1 MRVLDD
7 FRRFASKNPRVLELW
22 QNFVMQFDGRMWSGP
37 FSKLFEIFEQI
48 GWSLINPP
56 WVQDHDF
63 CTWNLL
69 DLPQSLLHMLLED
82 AWVQRLAFE
91 VSHRR
96 DYSGL
101 VGITWPPS
109 THETRLTAQDVA
121 SVNSIREGA
130 FYVGSKQG
138 KFDLKKGTACVFC
151 QQPDT
156 IKHRCA
162 DCPALSSARAQH
174 GSILAR
180 WEQLPVALTEHLL
193 PSRNPHFVRR
203 KKALIAIPDM
213 VSCFSPQ
220 VTFQWSW
227 VDFFTDGSCWDP
239 NLPQVS
245 LAAWAAVSATH
256 ACVLSSGPVSGFK
269 QDINRAELTAALSVV
284 CWTLDFRACSNLW
297 TDSSYV
303 GMGIA
308 NLLQDPFMCDFD
320 SNEDLWAQVAERLYA
335 LPAGSFRVQHINSH
349 RQTTDIDGPLE
360 EWLSYWNGVADTNAG
375 IAHFQRPEVCRQ
387 ICQDYRTWHF
397 ASEQDVDRLRDLH
410 LSVGKLRR
418 TLIQA
423 DPIPDDAP
431 EVDRISRPWVLEEDW
446 LDAMPLGWKVCWHN
460 SAHGQIFPTE
470 VVKSLLDIL
479 LAERDKAEGAV
490 QFSWLELAA
499 LVHHLGFVHP
509 VLVTESGQTCWR
521 SPQLVSSALVGQL
534 TVGARIRFLKN
545 VITCFD
551 RCFGCDVVFVSG
563 LNNSSLGI
571 HPPQKG
577 LCLFV
582 SAAAQIAVDSFLRLW
597 TTRRPVRSSNDLAR
611 PF

>member
-1 MRVLDD
+1 MAPGIRLGLLCGNLQTGPGFFQVARVLDD
-7 FRRFASKNPRVLELW
+7 FRRFASKNPRAIELW
-22 QNFVMQFDGRMWSGP
+22 QSFVMQFDGRLWSGP

-48 GWSLINPP
+48 GWSLIDPP

-63 CTWNLL
+63 CTWKLL

-82 AWVQRLAFE
+82 ASVQRLAFE

-101 VGITWPPS
+101 VGVTWPPS

-130 FYVGSKQG
+130 VYVGSKQG
-138 KFDLKKGTACVFC
+138 KFDLKKGTACAFC

-180 WEQLPVALTEHLL
+180 WEQLPVALTEPLL

-203 KKALIAIPDM
+203 KQALIAIPDV
-213 VSCFSPQ
+213 VSCYCFSPQ
-220 VTFQWSW
+220 VTFQGTW

-256 ACVLSSGPVSGFK
+256 ACVLSSGPLSGFK

-284 CWTLDFRACSNLW
+284 CWTLDFRACSTLW

-308 NLLQDPFMCDFD
+308 NLLQDPLLCDFD
-320 SNEDLWAQVAERLYA
+320 SNEDLWEQVAARLHA
-335 LPAGSFRVQHINSH
+335 LPPGSFRVQHINSH
-349 RQTTDIDGPLE
+349 RQTTDSDGPLE

-375 IAHFQRPEVCRQ
+375 IAHFQRPEACRQ

-418 TLIQA
+418 TLLQA
-423 DPIPDDAP
+423 DPIPDDVP
-431 EVDRISRPWVLEEDW
+431 EVDRISL
-446 LDAMPLGWKVCWHN
+446 ASLGTGGRLARCHTTWME
-460 SAHGQIFPTE
+460 G
-470 VVKSLLDIL
+470 L
-479 LAERDKAEGAV
+479 LAQQCTWTD
-490 QFSWLELAA
+490 FSHGGGQ
-499 LVHHLGFVHP
+499 VTSGHFVGG
-509 VLVTESGQTCWR
+509 T
-521 SPQLVSSALVGQL
+521 
-534 TVGARIRFLKN
+534 
-545 VITCFD
+545 
-551 RCFGCDVVFVSG
+551 
-563 LNNSSLGI
+563 
-571 HPPQKG
+571 
-577 LCLFV
+577 
-582 SAAAQIAVDSFLRLW
+582 
-597 TTRRPVRSSNDLAR
+597 
-611 PF
+611 